1 MKLLIDGIVPIL
13 DEQTQVAH
21 GSDKRLISDVY
32 LKHKQSPFLLMPHA
46 RVRHETFFIRHY
58 AEDVLYHATGSFTS
72 KNDGTIPKD
81 LTTTMMA
88 STSEMLLD
96 IVLAGDRSLSGGGIE
111 GGIETRRSSTTSPGK
126 RKKTAGNKRTVAGD
140 FAKSMQA
147 LTAELGRS
155 QCSYIRCVKPNAQMK
170 AGVYDA
176 QYVVTQLRCLGLLQT
191 CEVLKVG
198 LPTRLTYEVLR
209 GQLEGVLPQSIV
221 QTYSRRP
228 NKEITLAALRIFQ
241 VPRDA

>member
-1 MKLLIDGIVPIL
+1 
-13 DEQTQVAH
+13 
-21 GSDKRLISDVY
+21 
-32 LKHKQSPFLLMPHA
+32 
-46 RVRHETFFIRHY
+46 
-58 AEDVLYHATGSFTS
+58 
-72 KNDGTIPKD
+72 
-81 LTTTMMA
+81 
-88 STSEMLLD
+88 
-96 IVLAGDRSLSGGGIE
+96 
-111 GGIETRRSSTTSPGK
+111 
-126 RKKTAGNKRTVAGD
+126 
-140 FAKSMQA
+140 
-147 LTAELGRS
+147 
-155 QCSYIRCVKPNAQMK
+155 MK

-176 QYVVTQLRCLGLLQT
+176 QYVGTQLRCLGLLQT